1 MKAIWK
7 FGPIS
12 RGETKKVMGRPVNV
26 GIQSGNFYVWCEV
39 DPSWRDLPNTKEADA
54 NVEWHSVRFV
64 ATGFEY
70 EGNYIGTIHET
81 TDGYNFVWHCIE
93 VENV

>member
-26 GIQSGNFYVWCEV
+26 GIQSGNFYVWRSEEHT
-39 DPSWRDLPNTKEADA
+39 SELQS
-54 NVEWHSVRFV
+54 H
-64 ATGFEY
+64 
-70 EGNYIGTIHET
+70 
-81 TDGYNFVWHCIE
+81 
-93 VENV
+93 